1 MARDFFRE
9 RRQVL
14 ELILRT
20 AERATEDGLKRLLD
34 QTAEGQDRSTEQLR
48 EDLYARFA
56 SLDKREK
63 QRKARP
69 KRKSNGSDK
78 VASADILLL
87 CFAEDGTLPA
97 GLPTVQAETEP
108 RDPEDAVSAR
118 HLRTG
123 TSPPRRY

>member
-14 ELILRT
+14 ELVLRT

-63 QRKARP
+63 QRKARAEEEVERQRQEKIRLQEVDAEVDRTVTRQP
-69 KRKSNGSDK
+69 AVKRSNPFG
-78 VASADILLL
+78 
-87 CFAEDGTLPA
+87 
-97 GLPTVQAETEP
+97 
-108 RDPEDAVSAR
+108 
-118 HLRTG
+118 
-123 TSPPRRY
+123 